1 MADRDP
7 GTVVIESL
15 VKEFHERRKEV
26 MSKERPV
33 ASRRRIA
40 PTEVGKWM
48 DANGYR
54 KSRFKNA

>member
-1 MADRDP
+1 MADKDP

-33 ASRRRIA
+33 SSRRHA
-40 PTEVGKWM
+40 PSLAIE
-48 DANGYR
+48 ALR
-54 KSRFKNA
+54 KQGLL